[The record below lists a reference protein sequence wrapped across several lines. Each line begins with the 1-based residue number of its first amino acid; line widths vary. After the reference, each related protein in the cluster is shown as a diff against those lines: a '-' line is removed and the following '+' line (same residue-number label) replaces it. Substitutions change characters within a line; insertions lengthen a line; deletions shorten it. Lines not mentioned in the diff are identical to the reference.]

1 MQNLRILLA
10 ICFIFIIGSCD
21 TDFELNSDWE
31 EIAVIYSILDQS
43 QERQYV
49 RVGKA
54 FLGEGDA
61 FEMAAEADSINFEN
75 ATVELNSYS
84 NENLVENI
92 ELTKVDATT
101 TDLHPD
107 KEEGIFANEPYILY
121 HTDEELNENYTYE
134 IVVTT
139 DQDQEIKTETNL
151 VSDFVLLDPQE
162 GTDINLLSYNRPVKW
177 KKAGNAGIYG
187 LDINFTYREE
197 ANNDPNDFEI
207 KTVVYP
213 LFSNFKDENSLDEV
227 LEFDFDPDAM
237 LTYIAGTIGEEGS
250 ENFKRLFQSLTYT
263 YYAGNDELTKY
274 FDVATSNSTGVGSSG
289 QAKPIYTNI
298 GTDIDGNKDE
308 EIVAKGLFAARFQKT
323 IEVDLSPT
331 SLDKL
336 ICGDITKNLRFVY
349 NSDQAV
355 DCN

>member
-10 ICFIFIIGSCD
+10 ICFVFMIGSCD
-21 TDFELNSDWE
+21 TDFDLNNDWE
-31 EIAVIYSILDQS
+31 EIAVVYSLLDQS
-43 QERQYV
+43 SERQYV

-54 FLGEGDA
+54 FLGESNA
-61 FEMAAEADSINFEN
+61 FDMAAESDSINFEN
-75 ATVELNSYS
+75 ATVVLNSYS
-84 NENLVENI
+84 EGNLVENI

-107 KEEGIFANEPYILY
+107 KEEGIFANVPYILY

-134 IVVTT
+134 VVVTT
-139 DQDQEIKTETNL
+139 DQGEEVKAQTEL

-162 GTDINLLSYNRPVKW
+162 GTDINLLTDNRPIKW

-197 ANNDPNDFEI
+197 ANNDPSDFEI

-213 LFSNFKDENSLDEV
+213 LFANFKDEEDFGEV
-227 LEFDFDPDAM
+227 LEFDFFPDDM

-263 YYAGNDELTKY
+263 YYAGNGDLTNY
-274 FDVATSNSTGVGSSG
+274 FDVATSNRTGVGSSG

-298 GTDIDGNKDE
+298 EGG
-308 EIVAKGLFAARFQKT
+308 VGLVAARFQKT

-349 NSDQAV
+349 NSSQSVVCD
-355 DCN
+355 